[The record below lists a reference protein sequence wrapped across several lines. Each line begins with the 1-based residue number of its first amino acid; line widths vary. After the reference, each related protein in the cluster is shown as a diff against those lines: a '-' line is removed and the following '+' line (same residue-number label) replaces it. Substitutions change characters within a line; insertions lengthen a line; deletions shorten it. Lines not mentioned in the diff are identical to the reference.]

1 MPITRIAEP
10 ALDACAAS
18 PDLTVHSVFDSAVN
32 LRAGPRLVT
41 CTARRLSAPHGIEM
55 SAADLLGLR
64 DHGRRRSAAPLRW
77 DSTRRRISNAAG
89 RLSIVAAPNLTV
101 FDPTL
106 PTGAPDGWERAV
118 SDLIGYLTRTK
129 PVTGFGDDWRAL
141 CSDGRFDDAIA
152 SIVAG
157 QTGEAVLHWLGRGP
171 GLTPSGDDVIVGV
184 IATLWSAGAF
194 TSGRL
199 ATLRRSLDHAAS
211 ERTTDISAEYLY
223 HACRGMVAG
232 PLHQLLTT
240 LHRRD
245 SPATIEAVNRLRNFG
260 HTSGIDSVLGVILA
274 WRTVLAPAP
283 SDRNATMNRQR
294 PVAGSPRFRVS
305 VRP

>member
-1 MPITRIAEP
+1 MSITRIGEP

-55 SAADLLGLR
+55 SAADLLSLR
-64 DHGRRRSAAPLRW
+64 EHGRRRPAASLRW
-77 DSTRRRISNAAG
+77 DGTRRRISDAAG
-89 RLSIVAAPNLTV
+89 RLTIVAAPHLTV

-106 PTGAPDGWERAV
+106 PTGDPGRWGRAV
-118 SDLIGYLTRTK
+118 SDLIGYLTRTQ
-129 PVTGFGDDWRAL
+129 PVTGFGEDWRAL
-141 CSDGRFDDAIA
+141 CGDGRFDDAIA

-194 TSGRL
+194 ATGPL
-199 ATLRRSLDHAAS
+199 ASLRRSLDRVAA
-211 ERTTDISAEYLY
+211 ERTTDVSAEFLY
-223 HACRGMVAG
+223 HVCRGMVAG
-232 PLHQLLTT
+232 PLHDVLIAL
-240 LHRRD
+240 RRGD
-245 SPATIEAVNRLRNFG
+245 SRATIAAVERLRDFG
-260 HTSGIDSVLGVILA
+260 HTSGMDSALGIIVA
-274 WRTVLAPAP
+274 WRTVLPHGWKLVSSDVSMPRTMP
-283 SDRNATMNRQR
+283 SSASSRS
-294 PVAGSPRFRVS
+294 GG
-305 VRP
+305 